1 MDYDTVDLANA
12 EHVFLEATCGKFALW
27 DISQSLKLE
36 HELFDKDKTGAVGVT
51 ELGVVG
57 RIDENCISIRVFI

>member
-1 MDYDTVDLANA
+1 MDYDTVDLADS

-27 DISQSLKLE
+27 DISQSLKLKN
-36 HELFDKDKTGAVGVT
+36 ELFDKDKTGAVGVT

-57 RIDENCISIRVFI
+57 RIDENCISIGVFI